1 MVGSKNK
8 SDVLVAA
15 PEASLRATPPE
26 ARPGSRLPVQKAYKM
41 YVGGE
46 FIRSES
52 GRYQQVTDALTGERE
67 NAPRASRKDA
77 RDAVTKGHAAFA
89 PWSARTAYN
98 RGQILYRLAE
108 VMEARSNDLAREV
121 RRASGADQA
130 SADAEVFASIDR
142 VLHYAGWSDK
152 IGALLATSNP
162 VAGPHFNFTVPEP
175 MGLVA
180 VLAAKR
186 PALLGLVTAVLPIVV
201 SGNTVL
207 VLVSEEA
214 PRLAQ
219 TFGECLATSDLPGG
233 VVNLLTA
240 EHAEVAPHLARH
252 MEIAALS
259 VWSGDDALRKSLD
272 EHATNS
278 VKRVRHHRLAE
289 ADFVDDRHQGLFAIE
304 RFIEQKT
311 VWHPVGI

>member
-1 MVGSKNK
+1 MANAKSGAGSEQ
-8 SDVLVAA
+8 SAAIVVAGDK
-15 PEASLRATPPE
+15 PRTRLR
-26 ARPGSRLPVQKAYKM
+26 VQKAYKM

-52 GRYQQVTDALTGERE
+52 GRYVQVADVLTGERE
-67 NAPRASRKDA
+67 NAPKGSRKDA
-77 RDAVTKGHAAFA
+77 RDAVTKGHAAVA
-89 PWSARTAYN
+89 GWSGKTAYN

-108 VMEARSNDLAREV
+108 VMEARSRDLAHELRKSTGQSE
-121 RRASGADQA
+121 A
-130 SADAEVFASIDR
+130 SAEAEVFAAIDR
-142 VLHYAGWSDK
+142 VIHYAGWSDK

-180 VLAAKR
+180 VLAPKR
-186 PALLGLVTAVLPIVV
+186 PALLGLLTAILPIIV

-207 VLVSEEA
+207 VLISEDA

-219 TFGECLATSDLPGG
+219 AFGECLATSDLPGG

-240 EHAEVAPHLARH
+240 DHAEVAPHLAKH
-252 MEIAALS
+252 MEVAALD
-259 VWSGDDALRKSLD
+259 VWAGDAALRKSLD
-272 EHATNS
+272 ELATGS
-278 VKRVRHHRLAE
+278 VKRVRQHHVDE
-289 ADFVDDRHQGLFAIE
+289 ADFADDRHQGLRAIE
-304 RFIEQKT
+304 RFIEIKT